1 MENQPFSFVIYGR
14 EACHLCD
21 VMRTELE
28 TYLRGKSIPYTLVE
42 HFLDGMNHEL
52 EQQFGAKV
60 PVLLCN
66 NIEVCH
72 YFFDQEK
79 LQAILLS

>member
-1 MENQPFSFVIYGR
+1 MSTPFAFVLYGR

-21 VMRTELE
+21 VMRLALVEYLQEKSVTYELE
-28 TYLRGKSIPYTLVE
+28 EYY
-42 HFLDGMNHEL
+42 LDGTDEKL

-66 NIEVCH
+66 ATEVCH
-72 YFFDQEK
+72 YFFDKEK
-79 LQAILLS
+79 LDAILFS